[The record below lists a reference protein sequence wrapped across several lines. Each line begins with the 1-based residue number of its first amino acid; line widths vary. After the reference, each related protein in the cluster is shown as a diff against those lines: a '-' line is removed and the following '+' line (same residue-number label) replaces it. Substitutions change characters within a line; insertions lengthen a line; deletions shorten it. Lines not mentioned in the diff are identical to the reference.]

1 MMKRFGCLALLAV
14 LGLGAW
20 VGYRTLFPARVG
32 GVAFQQL
39 PPQTQKQRRA
49 EAQKLVEDVE
59 KVARAAKKEEKKAF
73 TLSATEQQLN
83 TLLQDRLKTE
93 KFPIRDLRVGLSPG
107 TLTVQGTVNYQGFD
121 VPATL
126 DGALSAQNGELVFE
140 IDSLQ
145 LSGLPAPSAWK
156 EKAQKA
162 IGDGLRKALGGGKNA
177 RIENVVVENGKLT
190 VSGRTR

>member
-1 MMKRFGCLALLAV
+1 MKNRLGCLALLAV
-14 LGLGAW
+14 LGLGAFI
-20 VGYRTLFPARVG
+20 GYRVLFPARVG
-32 GVAFQQL
+32 GVAFEQL
-39 PPQTQKQRRA
+39 PPQAQKQRRV

-59 KVARAAKKEEKKAF
+59 KVARAAKKEEKKPF
-73 TLSATEQQLN
+73 TLTATEEQLN

-107 TLTVQGTVNYQGFD
+107 KLTVQGTVNYQGFD

-126 DGALSAQNGELVFE
+126 EGALSAQNGELVFE

-156 EKAQKA
+156 DKAEKA

-177 RIENVVVENGKLT
+177 HIESVIVESGKLT